1 MPRGLVTIRR
11 ADSSTQDLNIE
22 IAENDAHRSTGL
34 MFRTTMPEDSGM
46 LFIFPI
52 DTDGAFWMKNTLLPL
67 SIAFIA
73 LDGRIVDIKNMEPQS
88 ETLHQPTSKY
98 RFALEVNQ
106 GYFARKRINVG
117 DLVVQKRA

>member
-1 MPRGLVTIRR
+1 
-11 ADSSTQDLNIE
+11 
-22 IAENDAHRSTGL
+22 
-34 MFRTTMPEDSGM
+34 MFRTAMPEDSGM

-73 LDGRIVDIKNMEPQS
+73 LDGRVVDIKNMDPQT

-106 GYFARKRINVG
+106 GYFTRKRINIG
-117 DLVVQKRA
+117 DLVVQKRV